1 MTALRIDTVRG
12 LSHDLPRL
20 PPSAERAH
28 GSCRRIGAKASPTA
42 RRFGKTR

>member
-12 LSHDLPRL
+12 LSRGLRRL

-28 GSCRRIGAKASPTA
+28 GSCRRIGAKAPPTA
-42 RRFGKTR
+42 RSFGKTR